1 MKFEREAVIK
11 CDAREISQDKYGKRY
26 LASRTANFSG
36 SWNRSGRAIERSI
49 VAGIR
54 TRTCLG
60 IVRVLKTFLKTHRS
74 TRIVPDARHYDI
86 TLVSG

>member
-1 MKFEREAVIK
+1 MENDIWHRAQ
-11 CDAREISQDKYGKRY
+11 RISTDLGI
-26 LASRTANFSG
+26 G
-36 SWNRSGRAIERSI
+36 VDERAIERSI

>member
-1 MKFEREAVIK
+1 MRVRYRKINMESDIWHRAQRISADLGIGV
-11 CDAREISQDKYGKRY
+11 DAR
-26 LASRTANFSG
+26 SR
-36 SWNRSGRAIERSI
+36 